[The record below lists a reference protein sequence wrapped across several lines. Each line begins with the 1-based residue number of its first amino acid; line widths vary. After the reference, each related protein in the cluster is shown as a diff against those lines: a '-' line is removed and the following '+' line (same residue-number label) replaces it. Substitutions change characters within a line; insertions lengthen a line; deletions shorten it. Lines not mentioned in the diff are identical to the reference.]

1 MRTLQLRSHVSQSV
15 EVAVSEPLTIMVAPN
30 GARRTRAD
38 HPAIPVT
45 ISETAEVVAA
55 CAEAGASAAHVHV
68 RDSEGRHLLDAD
80 AYSALIGA
88 IAREA
93 PTDFVCQ
100 ITTEAVGRYTPAE
113 QMAVVRAVC
122 PRAVSIAVKEL
133 APDEASVS
141 QAATFYEWCVR
152 ESVGVQHIVYDAGE
166 LERLL
171 SLARRG
177 VIPGDRLSVLFVLGR
192 YSANQQS
199 DAHMLRLY
207 LQVLDEAKGAPDMT
221 WMLCAFGSGETA
233 CAAAAMA
240 LGGHARVGF
249 ENSLWRPDGTVAAD
263 NIETVARARRLA
275 ADMGRRATLGA
286 ETLAVLGSA

>member
-1 MRTLQLRSHVSQSV
+1 M
-15 EVAVSEPLTIMVAPN
+15 SEPLTIMVAPN
-30 GARRTRAD
+30 GARRTKAD

-45 ISETAEVVAA
+45 ISQTSKVVAA

-68 RDSEGRHLLDAD
+68 RNSEGQHLLDAD
-80 AYSALIGA
+80 AYSTLIGA

-93 PTDFVCQ
+93 PADFVCQ
-100 ITTEAVGRYTPAE
+100 ITTEAVGRYMPDE
-113 QMAVVRAVC
+113 QMAVVRAVR

-133 APDEASVS
+133 VPDEGAVPRAAS
-141 QAATFYEWCVR
+141 FYEWCMR
-152 ESVGVQHIVYDAGE
+152 ESIGVQHIVYDAGE
-166 LERLL
+166 LERMI

-192 YSANQQS
+192 YSADQQS
-199 DAHMLRLY
+199 DAHMLRPY
-207 LQVLDEAKGAPDMT
+207 LQVLDGAKGAPDMT
-221 WMLCAFGSGETA
+221 WMLCAFGAGETA

-240 LGGHARVGF
+240 LGGHVRVGF

-275 ADMGRRATLGA
+275 AEMGRLPTLGA
-286 ETLAVLGSA
+286 ATLAVLGSA